1 MVEQQDQFQNQIT
14 RNYQKKLSLQF
25 IVILQSSAVL

>member
-14 RNYQKKLSLQF
+14 RNYQKKLSQF